1 MLDLSLRMPHVSL
14 SGCGIM
20 SCFVVSQGRNVFMA
34 QGEIYIGF
42 FFFQIC
48 QLIIVVAGP
57 GLVCRYKSGL
67 RSPHHHFPPF
77 GNRGDN
83 IVSKRLHQRE
93 EKGKKILQLC
103 YQGLISY
110 LYPVPPCR
118 ACTWIT
124 FLQTKNRFPRQGYP
138 SKGRLFL
145 LKIIHFYP
153 AK

>member
-1 MLDLSLRMPHVSL
+1 MWYNELLRGLPRQKCIYGSRGDLYRV
-14 SGCGIM
+14 
-20 SCFVVSQGRNVFMA
+20 
-34 QGEIYIGF
+34 

-83 IVSKRLHQRE
+83 IVSQCLHQRE
-93 EKGKKILQLC
+93 EKGKKILQLG

-110 LYPVPPCR
+110 LIS
-118 ACTWIT
+118 CTSLLGVHLDHLFADQKSLPKAGIP
-124 FLQTKNRFPRQGYP
+124 QQGEAIP
-138 SKGRLFL
+138 T
-145 LKIIHFYP
+145 
-153 AK
+153 